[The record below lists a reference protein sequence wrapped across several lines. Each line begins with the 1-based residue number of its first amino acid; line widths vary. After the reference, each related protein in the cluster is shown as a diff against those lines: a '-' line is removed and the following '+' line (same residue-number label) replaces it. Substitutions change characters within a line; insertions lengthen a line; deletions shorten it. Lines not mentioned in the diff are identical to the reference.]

1 MAEIDA
7 IDREFEEREAELW
20 REFAESGTRLAGD
33 LDAIAH
39 ACARRHPLLFFG
51 GGVAAGACATVA
63 ATSSSRGR
71 RLLRGLL
78 GVASGAYRIARS
90 SAFR

>member
-7 IDREFEEREAELW
+7 IDREFERREAALR
-20 REFAESGTRLAGD
+20 REFAESGARLADD

-39 ACARRHPLLFFG
+39 ACARRHPLLFLG
-51 GGVAAGACATVA
+51 GGVAAGTCATIA
-63 ATSSSRGR
+63 ATSPSSGR

-78 GVASGAYRIARS
+78 GVVLGAFRIARS

>member
-7 IDREFEEREAELW
+7 IDREFERREAALW
-20 REFAESGTRLAGD
+20 REFAESWTRIAGD
-33 LDAIAH
+33 LDAVAH
-39 ACARRHPLLFFG
+39 ACARRHPLFFLG

-63 ATSSSRGR
+63 ATSSSSGR
-71 RLLRGLL
+71 RLFRRLL

>member
-7 IDREFEEREAELW
+7 IDREFERREAALR
-20 REFAESGTRLAGD
+20 REVAETGTRLAND

-39 ACARRHPLLFFG
+39 ACARRHPLFLLG

-63 ATSSSRGR
+63 ATSSSSGR

>member
-7 IDREFEEREAELW
+7 IDREFERREAALW
-20 REFAESGTRLAGD
+20 REFAESGTRLASD
-33 LDAIAH
+33 LDLVAH
-39 ACARRHPLLFFG
+39 ACARRHPLLFLG

-63 ATSSSRGR
+63 ATASSSGR
-71 RLLRGLL
+71 RLFRSLL

>member
-7 IDREFEEREAELW
+7 VDREFERREAALW
-20 REFAESGTRLAGD
+20 REFAESGTRLADD
-33 LDAIAH
+33 LDAIAR
-39 ACARRHPLLFFG
+39 ACARRHPLLFLG

-63 ATSSSRGR
+63 ATSSSSAR

-78 GVASGAYRIARS
+78 GAAVGAYRIARS
-90 SAFR
+90 PALR

>member
-7 IDREFEEREAELW
+7 IDREFEEREAALW

-78 GVASGAYRIARS
+78 GVASRAYRIARS